1 MDIIDQSR
9 RKWLGIGAATI
20 GLSLL
25 PSHVFAAMTTLD
37 VFLRFQNNTGESLK
51 TEFLMGAATISLN

>member
-9 RKWLGIGAATI
+9 RKWLGIGAATV

-25 PSHVFAAMTTLD
+25 PSHVFAAMTT
-37 VFLRFQNNTGESLK
+37 
-51 TEFLMGAATISLN
+51 